1 MHCLRLSWLPSLGL
15 PLRGLALA
23 IVHYGGFNL
32 IVMMEMQILVLLKI
46 APNVA
51 SSNATAALV
60 DGEISFVINGSVL
73 VRLNSLTRKQ
83 LVYSR
88 LGPTFISQG

>member
-1 MHCLRLSWLPSLGL
+1 
-15 PLRGLALA
+15 
-23 IVHYGGFNL
+23 
-32 IVMMEMQILVLLKI
+32 MMEMQILVLLKI
-46 APNVA
+46 APNAA